1 VTHDATRAYKD
12 VIGEL
17 TAAADALRER
27 DRVRAAALA
36 RRLVDID
43 AEMVRAE
50 QRAAL
55 SRLGVELQYDAVLD
69 ALWDEEWMTL
79 KPRPRPDP
87 RADPERL
94 DALDEAA
101 ARAAAA
107 VMDTVR
113 RRFGGL
119 GRR

>member
-1 VTHDATRAYKD
+1 MTHDATRAYKD

-17 TAAADALRER
+17 ATAADALRER
-27 DRVRAAALA
+27 DRVRAAALS

-79 KPRPRPDP
+79 KPRPRPDLP
-87 RADPERL
+87 
-94 DALDEAA
+94 
-101 ARAAAA
+101 
-107 VMDTVR
+107 
-113 RRFGGL
+113 
-119 GRR
+119 

>member
-1 VTHDATRAYKD
+1 
-12 VIGEL
+12 
-17 TAAADALRER
+17 
-27 DRVRAAALA
+27 
-36 RRLVDID
+36 
-43 AEMVRAE
+43 
-50 QRAAL
+50 
-55 SRLGVELQYDAVLD
+55 
-69 ALWDEEWMTL
+69 MTL